1 MTNKATGTQYT
12 SVVVGLGVIL
22 IVGALALLFRPAPAG
37 DSNTSPGAIALALA
51 QATAA
56 DALRALDS
64 NSDSDFAQLDAS
76 LEALVSS
83 EKRGLSSAQLSA
95 VDTLQ
100 GQVEALQNNRAART
114 SLAATSATLFELG
127 PEIVDRTNDLEQV
140 AIMQNRPIVAAQ
152 LDRVRMLVGGLT
164 RDVQALVVGVGD
176 PAVISQRLLDAEMET
191 AQILRGFEQGDPAL
205 GLRAVSDDQARAAL
219 AALKAPLELVRQSVR
234 DALATAERL
243 VAASALRGQ
252 LMTLSA
258 DLSPLPLLRS
268 GKSSKAADTLLG
280 IKQQFILAG
289 LLGTAAILFAVIGWI
304 SYRASDF
311 RKTTEMQAEQTERNQ
326 KAIMR
331 LLDELGSLADGDLT
345 VKATVTEDIT
355 GAIADSINYAIEA
368 LRELVVTLNDSA
380 IMVDGAAKQ
389 TDQTADQLAE
399 ASEAQSKQIED
410 ASDAIASMAASIEE
424 VSGNAERSSDVAR
437 HSVDVAH
444 KGGDAVRRTIEGMNT
459 IRETIQ
465 DTAKRIKRLGESS
478 QEIGNIVELINDIAD
493 QTNIL
498 ALNASIQASMA
509 GQAGRGFA
517 VVADEVQ
524 RLAERS
530 ANATKQIEV
539 LVRTIQSDTNE
550 AVVSMERSTTDVVGG
565 ALLAENAGAALEEI
579 EQVSNQ
585 IASLVQN
592 ISGSAREQSAAAAAV
607 THNMDRLQEI
617 NAQAKAGTSATTASI
632 RELAELATQLRE
644 SVSGFRLPEA
654 GTDDKDDI
662 AENIAQQVLGGLPED
677 SRDEASNTQSDVSFV
692 GQKTA

>member
-76 LEALVSS
+76 REALVSS

-205 GLRAVSDDQARAAL
+205 GLRAVSDDQARASL

-268 GKSSKAADTLLG
+268 DRLSSGFFKFL
-280 IKQQFILAG
+280 
-289 LLGTAAILFAVIGWI
+289 
-304 SYRASDF
+304 
-311 RKTTEMQAEQTERNQ
+311 
-326 KAIMR
+326 
-331 LLDELGSLADGDLT
+331 
-345 VKATVTEDIT
+345 
-355 GAIADSINYAIEA
+355 
-368 LRELVVTLNDSA
+368 
-380 IMVDGAAKQ
+380 
-389 TDQTADQLAE
+389 QTAQFF
-399 ASEAQSKQIED
+399 AQF
-410 ASDAIASMAASIEE
+410 AA
-424 VSGNAERSSDVAR
+424 
-437 HSVDVAH
+437 
-444 KGGDAVRRTIEGMNT
+444 
-459 IRETIQ
+459 
-465 DTAKRIKRLGESS
+465 
-478 QEIGNIVELINDIAD
+478 
-493 QTNIL
+493 
-498 ALNASIQASMA
+498 
-509 GQAGRGFA
+509 
-517 VVADEVQ
+517 
-524 RLAERS
+524 
-530 ANATKQIEV
+530 
-539 LVRTIQSDTNE
+539 
-550 AVVSMERSTTDVVGG
+550 
-565 ALLAENAGAALEEI
+565 
-579 EQVSNQ
+579 
-585 IASLVQN
+585 
-592 ISGSAREQSAAAAAV
+592 
-607 THNMDRLQEI
+607 
-617 NAQAKAGTSATTASI
+617 
-632 RELAELATQLRE
+632 
-644 SVSGFRLPEA
+644 
-654 GTDDKDDI
+654 
-662 AENIAQQVLGGLPED
+662 
-677 SRDEASNTQSDVSFV
+677 
-692 GQKTA
+692 